1 MINFL
6 IKDQFKENSNNR
18 IEFNAI
24 ADSVGNFSDQNNMLT
39 NQTEAQQSFVT
50 YVIASGNEILIHR
63 FEIDLED
70 GQDVE
75 AVIENLDGQM
85 EAMHG
90 RIVVRMD

>member
-1 MINFL
+1 MSGS
-6 IKDQFKENSNNR
+6 E
-18 IEFNAI
+18 
-24 ADSVGNFSDQNNMLT
+24 SVSDGNFSDQNKHMLT
-39 NQTEAQQSFVT
+39 NQTEAQQNFVT
-50 YVIASGNEILIHR
+50 YVIASGNEIWIHR

-90 RIVVRMD
+90 RIVVRMDWLQAS

>member
-1 MINFL
+1 MSSSGDNFF
-6 IKDQFKENSNNR
+6 DEN
-18 IEFNAI
+18 E
-24 ADSVGNFSDQNNMLT
+24 NMLT
-39 NQTEAQQSFVT
+39 NQAETQQSFVT

-90 RIVVRMD
+90 RIVVRMDWLQAS

>member
-1 MINFL
+1 M
-6 IKDQFKENSNNR
+6 
-18 IEFNAI
+18 NAKS
-24 ADSVGNFSDQNNMLT
+24 DSDGNFSDQNKQTLT
-39 NQTEAQQSFVT
+39 NQIEAQQSFVT
-50 YVIASGNEILIHR
+50 YVIASGNELLIHR

>member
-1 MINFL
+1 M
-6 IKDQFKENSNNR
+6 S
-18 IEFNAI
+18 
-24 ADSVGNFSDQNNMLT
+24 DSDGNFSDQNKHMLT

-75 AVIENLDGQM
+75 AVIEKLDGQM

-90 RIVVRMD
+90 RICVRID